1 MDNVEEGEPRQLSVS
16 KSRKKLMVALE
27 LEEVIAADPEV
38 AEQKEITK
46 VETRLVAEK
55 VVFSVFSDIL
65 TKAPPTE
72 PPTVPPT
79 VPPTEPLT
87 PRSPPLRV
95 DTQDVRPDSGGKS
108 YKERGRTPVT

>member
-1 MDNVEEGEPRQLSVS
+1 MDNVEEDAPRKLSVS

-46 VETRLVAEK
+46 VETRLVAEQ
-55 VVFSVFSDIL
+55 VMFSIFSDIL
-65 TKAPPTE
+65 TKAPPTG
-72 PPTVPPT
+72 
-79 VPPTEPLT
+79 PLT
-87 PRSPPLRV
+87 PRSPPLRA

-108 YKERGRTPVT
+108 YSERGSTQVT

>member
-65 TKAPPTE
+65 TKASPAE

-79 VPPTEPLT
+79 ELLT

-108 YKERGRTPVT
+108 YKERGSTPVTL

>member
-1 MDNVEEGEPRQLSVS
+1 MDNVEEGVPQQLSVS

-72 PPTVPPT
+72 PPAE
-79 VPPTEPLT
+79 PPTEPPT

-108 YKERGRTPVT
+108 YKERSSTPVT